1 MYVPKPFTCHVSRIE
16 NGLLT
21 VRWILVS
28 GSMFSLILDSD
39 GASIS
44 FSSMS
49 YLCVTEELGRLFR

>member
-1 MYVPKPFTCHVSRIE
+1 MYGPKPFTCHVSRTQ

-28 GSMFSLILDSD
+28 GSRFSLILDSD
-39 GASIS
+39 KASMS

-49 YLCVTEELGRLFR
+49 YLRVTEELGRLFR